1 MDSFSLYPRT
11 GPPPFPNP
19 TTLPTTPLQQKGLA
33 ALFIFPSLSIM
44 VVSMRIYSRVT
55 SRTTGLDDYLI
66 LGALLFALLMIGP
79 LYMFIKLNY
88 WGFRAYDVPKD
99 LDLAAGFWW
108 NFLVQMFY
116 NPVLALVKASILVF
130 LLRLGGHKTNVRYA
144 IHGLNLFNAL
154 HAVAIFFT
162 ALFQCWPIEA
172 NWNFPLR
179 DEPGV
184 KCVSNWFHV
193 IASCITIVTDFL
205 VVALPFWIFLGL
217 TMRWATKIAVLS
229 VFVLGSA
236 VGIIAIVRVIS
247 IHHQLVEGPDPGE
260 DTFYTV
266 LPVWGAI
273 ETNIAIISA
282 SIPALRPLFRRW
294 FPALFGG
301 SSGVTSGTPY
311 GDRYVNSARGTHGL
325 RSHNHDN
332 IHLKDLRGA
341 RNQRTEIRSVSPTGS
356 EEEIM
361 TYNGIMRTT
370 NINVAYEETSKSNL
384 AETGTTESRTSS
396 EARYGGK
403 VSETRSGV

>member
-1 MDSFSLYPRT
+1 MDTSSLYPRT

-33 ALFIFPSLSIM
+33 ALFIFPSLSIL

-66 LGALLFALLMIGP
+66 LGALVIM
-79 LYMFIKLNY
+79 KLNY

-144 IHGLNLFNAL
+144 IHGLNIFNAL

-172 NWNFPLR
+172 NWDFPLR
-179 DEPGV
+179 EEPGV
-184 KCVSNWFHV
+184 KCVDNWFHV

-236 VGIIAIVRVIS
+236 VGIIGIVRVIS

-266 LPVWGAI
+266 LPVWGAV
-273 ETNIAIISA
+273 ETNIAIICA

-311 GDRYVNSARGTHGL
+311 SDRYGNSTRGTHGL

-370 NINVAYEETSKSNL
+370 NINVAYEDTPKSNF

-396 EARYGGK
+396 EARYGSK
-403 VSETRSGV
+403 ASEARSGV

>member
-1 MDSFSLYPRT
+1 MASLHIYPRT
-11 GPPPFPNP
+11 GPPPYPDP
-19 TTLPTTPLQQKGLA
+19 TTLPTTPLQEKGLA
-33 ALFIFPSLSIM
+33 ALFIFPVLSIII
-44 VVSMRIYSRVT
+44 VSMRVYSRVT
-55 SRTTGLDDYLI
+55 SRTIGLDDYLI

-79 LYMFIKLNY
+79 LYMFMKLNY
-88 WGFRAYDVPKD
+88 WGFRQYNVPKD

-144 IHGLNLFNAL
+144 IHGLNIFNAL

-172 NWNFPLR
+172 NWDFPLR
-179 DEPGV
+179 EEPGV
-184 KCVSNWFHV
+184 RCVSNWFHV

-217 TMRWATKIAVLS
+217 TMRWPTKVAVLS
-229 VFVLGSA
+229 VFVLGSV
-236 VGIIAIVRVIS
+236 VGIIGIIRVIS
-247 IHHQLVEGPDPGE
+247 IHHQLVEGPNPGE

-266 LPVWGAI
+266 LPVWGAV
-273 ETNIAIISA
+273 ETNIAIICA
-282 SIPALRPLFRRW
+282 SVPALRPLFRRW

-301 SSGVTSGTPY
+301 SSGVTSETPY
-311 GDRYVNSARGTHGL
+311 GDRYGNRYGNSTRGTNGM
-325 RSHNHDN
+325 RSHNHDD
-332 IHLKDLRGA
+332 IRMKDLRVS
-341 RNQRTEIRSVSPTGS
+341 RNQHTEIRSVSPTGS

-370 NINVAYEETSKSNL
+370 NINVAYENAGS
-384 AETGTTESRTSS
+384 ESRTSS
-396 EARYGGK
+396 EVRFESK
-403 VSETRSGV
+403 TSEVRSGV